1 VNQSDGRLA
10 KRVRWEIDAKTRL
23 IALIGD
29 PVEHSLTPRIQNAAL
44 QRLGV
49 NVRNLAF
56 RVAPENLRG
65 ALQGFKAIGVL
76 GVMVTIPHKEAAFR
90 LADDADNFARL
101 MGSANLLVLREGR
114 FIAYSTDGDAASR
127 SLKEAG
133 IDLRGKRI
141 ALVGTGGAGRALA
154 FQFALEGAAELRLFN
169 RTPERARRLA
179 QELRRKLQF
188 TTVSVFPHEPQTL
201 RQQLSDCDL
210 LVNATSVGMHP
221 NEDETPVPA
230 DALHR
235 DLTVL
240 DIVYNPVQ
248 TRLLREA
255 KRKGCRV
262 IDGVPMLVY
271 TNERALA
278 LCLGIFVPS
287 GLVTLMK
294 RVCYRALGARPAG
307 QLERLSLRPA
317 RPQN

>member
-1 VNQSDGRLA
+1 M
-10 KRVRWEIDAKTRL
+10 RWEIDAKTRL

-29 PVEHSLTPRIQNAAL
+29 PIEHSLTPRIQNAAL

-56 RVAPENLRG
+56 RVTSKNLRD
-65 ALQGFKAIGVL
+65 ALKGFKAVGVL

-90 LADDADNFARL
+90 LADDADEFARL
-101 MGSANLLVLREGR
+101 MGSANLLVLSPDEKDEMRAT
-114 FIAYSTDGDAASR
+114 AYSTDGYAASR
-127 SLKEAG
+127 SLKE
-133 IDLRGKRI
+133 RGVDVRNKRI
-141 ALVGTGGAGRALA
+141 AIVGTGGAGRALA

-169 RTPERARRLA
+169 RTLVRAQRLA
-179 QELRRKLQF
+179 RELQHKLQF
-188 TTVSVFPHEPQTL
+188 KAVYVFPHEPQTL
-201 RQQLSDCDL
+201 KEQLIGCDL

-221 NEDETPVPA
+221 HEDETPVPA

-255 KRKGCRV
+255 RRKGCHIV
-262 IDGVPMLVY
+262 DGVPMLVY

-278 LCLGIFVPS
+278 LCLGISIPS
-287 GLVTLMK
+287 ELVALMK
-294 RVCYRALGARPAG
+294 RVCYRALRI
-307 QLERLSLRPA
+307 
-317 RPQN
+317 